1 MRADGHRVTLPDLF
15 DGATSESV
23 EGGFAIQERV
33 GWETMMARARAAA
46 EPLPAETALAGVSA
60 GAQVA
65 GTLWL
70 ERPAAEGCSC
80 CMGRARS
87 GRRVEAHL
95 AEPEP
100 YDDEDYLQWWA
111 EGMRSAGLDF
121 TLYRYP
127 GAGHY
132 FTDPSL
138 PDHDAAA
145 AALAVERALAF
156 LRGLDA
162 LGTGPG
168 GGTANP

>member
-1 MRADGHRVTLPDLF
+1 MRSVLLIRSVRGLRAVERVLAERMRADGHRVTLPDLF

-121 TLYRYP
+121 TL
-127 GAGHY
+127 
-132 FTDPSL
+132 L
-138 PDHDAAA
+138 P
-145 AALAVERALAF
+145 LPRRRALLHRPEPA
-156 LRGLDA
+156 R
-162 LGTGPG
+162 P
-168 GGTANP
+168 